1 MKNIFSL
8 FTVAFML
15 LLAGCDLTTLHPIFT
30 PSDLVLENRILGK
43 WQNSD
48 HRFQLEPAT
57 QIQADD
63 LPASLKNFRNK
74 FYLFTK
80 DERKS
85 MAFLVKIGKHYFLD
99 LYPIEGN
106 AERSIDPFYWQHKIK
121 MHTIYRLDIL
131 NPSSLRMQG
140 LEDSYVKDMI
150 TNKQIKIS
158 YTMVRNSDSDE
169 ESILLTASTKELQ
182 QFLLKYGSDSKAYGN
197 QENTIYLKTN

>member
-1 MKNIFSL
+1 
-8 FTVAFML
+8 ML

-30 PSDLVLENRILGK
+30 PSDLVLENLILGK
-43 WQNSD
+43 WQNAD
-48 HRFQLEPAT
+48 HQFKLESAS
-57 QIQADD
+57 QIQEDD
-63 LPASLKNFRNK
+63 IPASLKNLRNK
-74 FYLFTK
+74 FYLFTREEK
-80 DERKS
+80 KS

-99 LYPIEGN
+99 LYPIDGKT
-106 AERSIDPFYWQHKIK
+106 ERLIDPFYSQHKIK
-121 MHTIYRLDIL
+121 MHTLYRLDIL

-182 QFLLKYGSDSKAYGN
+182 QFLMKYGSDSKAYGN
-197 QENTIYLKTN
+197 QENTI